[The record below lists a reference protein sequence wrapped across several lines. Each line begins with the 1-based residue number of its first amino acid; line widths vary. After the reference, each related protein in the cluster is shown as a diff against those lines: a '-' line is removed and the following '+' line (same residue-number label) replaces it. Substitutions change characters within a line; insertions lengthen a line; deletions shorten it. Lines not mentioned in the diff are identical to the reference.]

1 MIKSI
6 QLLRTVVGL
15 SGCFRRAVMLLAGI
29 FGLYS
34 GGLSAGDDNVYS
46 PPVRENITHLYW
58 GDTHLHTTI
67 SADAYSLGTRL
78 TPEQSYRYAQG
89 ETVKVDNGM
98 EVKLDRPLD
107 FLAISDHA
115 EYMGVFSLLAEG
127 SQSIDNWPMG
137 KRWARYIKEG
147 NRTKLVAEFS
157 NVIQST
163 EPSNRTPESVASTV
177 WENSALNAD
186 RFNIPGHFTAFV
198 AYEWTS
204 IMSGDNLH
212 RVVLFRDSGEKAKN
226 ILPFSAQHSKEPE
239 DLWTALEGYHKDHDL
254 STFAIPHNANG
265 SNGRMFSPTRNDGSD
280 FDSAYVAKRAKWE
293 PLVEVTQVKG
303 DGEAHPYLSPA
314 DQFAD
319 FETWD
324 RENLGGT
331 TPKEDW
337 MLQYEYARSALK
349 EGLKHKVSFG
359 SNPFKFGMI
368 GSTDSHT
375 GVSTPSENN
384 FFGKFVESEPSP
396 DRHMSNM
403 AHLADK
409 NWSLSAS
416 GLAAVWAEENT
427 RESIFDAMKRREV
440 YATTG
445 PRIMVRFFGGWD
457 FEQKDLV
464 QPDYA
469 SRAYQKGVPMGGDLT
484 RASASDSPSFLI
496 VAAKDPNGANLDR
509 IQVVKGWM
517 NADGKTHERIFDVAL
532 SDDRSADIN
541 NGKTPDVGNTVDV
554 KNATYTNSIGDS
566 ELYVVW
572 QDPEFNPD
580 QHAFYYVRVLE
591 IPKPRWTAYD
601 AKYFGVD
608 MPDEI
613 PMVVQDRA
621 YTSPIWYTP

>member
-1 MIKSI
+1 
-6 QLLRTVVGL
+6 
-15 SGCFRRAVMLLAGI
+15 MLVGI

-34 GGLSAGDDNVYS
+34 AGLSAFDENVYS
-46 PPVRENITHLYW
+46 PPVREPTTHLYW

-67 SADAYSLGTRL
+67 SADAYSLGTTL
-78 TPEQSYRYAQG
+78 TPEQAYAYAQG
-89 ETVKVDNGM
+89 ETVVVDNGF
-98 EVKLDRPLD
+98 EVKLEQPLD
-107 FLAISDHA
+107 FITLADHA
-115 EYMGVFSLLAEG
+115 EYMGVFSLLASENPE
-127 SQSIDNWPMG
+127 IVDDWPMG
-137 KRWARYIKEG
+137 KRWARYIKDG
-147 NRTKLVAEFS
+147 DQTKLVAEFS
-157 NVIQST
+157 DAIQST
-163 EPSNRTPESVASTV
+163 EASNRTPERVASTV
-177 WENSALNAD
+177 WQGAASNAD

-226 ILPFSAQHSKEPE
+226 ILPFSAQHSKDPE
-239 DLWTALEGYHKDHDL
+239 DLWSALEDYREDHAL
-254 STFAIPHNANG
+254 STMAIPHNANG
-265 SNGRMFSPTRNDGSD
+265 SNGRMFAPSRNDGSA
-280 FDSAYVAKRAKWE
+280 FDRSYVAQREEWE

-314 DQFAD
+314 DEFAD

-349 EGLKHKVSFG
+349 EGLKHKVDFG
-359 SNPFKFGMI
+359 INPFKFGMI

-375 GVSTPSENN
+375 GVTTPNENN

-396 DRHMSNM
+396 ERHMTNM

-416 GLAAVWAEENT
+416 GLAAAWAEENT
-427 RESIFDAMKRREV
+427 REALFDAMKRREV

-445 PRIMVRFFGGWD
+445 PRIKVRFFAGWD
-457 FEQKDLV
+457 FEEKDLI

-484 RASASDSPSFLI
+484 RTRASEVPSLLI
-496 VAAKDPNGANLDR
+496 VAAKDPSGANLDR

-517 NADGKTHERIFDVAL
+517 NADGKTNEKIFDVAL
-532 SDDRSADIN
+532 SDDRSDVMD
-541 NGKTPDVGNTVDV
+541 NGKAPKVGNTVDV
-554 KNATYTNSIGDS
+554 KNASYTNAIGDP
-566 ELYVVW
+566 ELSVVW

-601 AKYFGVD
+601 AKYFAID

-621 YTSPIWYTP
+621 YTSPIWYTPCRPEKRLQQPQ